1 MWKCSVLIFVVVV
14 SSALQLMYVNF
25 DYRKDRKM
33 ALVTL
38 TSTEEAIDALIVSFI
53 LPALKM
59 FLSTQ
64 GFHKYF
70 QQKDNWFSHAKK
82 LL

>member
-1 MWKCSVLIFVVVV
+1 MQCILLLYFLTSTV
-14 SSALQLMYVNF
+14 QLTYINF

-53 LPALKM
+53 LPILKM
-59 FLSTQ
+59 VIPTQ
-64 GFHKYF
+64 GFRISSRKTTSFHMQTKIC
-70 QQKDNWFSHAKK
+70 
-82 LL
+82 